1 MSAIIRSDSGG
12 APERAAPG
20 PDGPAVAPAA
30 PRARER
36 RRPPAI
42 PLAIVLALVTCGAL
56 APVIAPH
63 SPLEGSLGDRL
74 VPPVGM
80 EGARPGHWLGTDRLG
95 RDTLSRLVYGAR
107 ISLAVSV
114 VGIALTGA
122 AGSFVGLLAGYF
134 GGWVDAFL
142 MRLVDISLSLPGI
155 LIAVLLSVVFEPSF
169 KNVIIV
175 VVFLLW
181 PSYARLVRGET
192 LGLKQHDFVSLAR
205 IAGCSSLT
213 IMFRHI
219 VPNLLPSILVLA
231 TLHVGYVIVLE
242 AALSFLGVGIPP
254 PTPSWGVMVADGRG
268 LIERAWW
275 VSILP
280 GIAILVTVLS
290 LNMLGDWV
298 RDRLDPKLR
307 QV

>member
-1 MSAIIRSDSGG
+1 MTTQAASA
-12 APERAAPG
+12 ETVV
-20 PDGPAVAPAA
+20 AVT
-30 PRARER
+30 RARDR
-36 RRPPAI
+36 RWPPVV
-42 PLAIVLALVTCGAL
+42 PLVIVATLVFCALF
-56 APVIAPH
+56 APLLTPH
-63 SPLEGSLGDRL
+63 SPLEGSLGERL
-74 VPPVGM
+74 APPVMM
-80 EGARPGHWLGTDRLG
+80 EGAKPGHLLGTDRHG
-95 RDTLSRLVYGAR
+95 RDTLSRLVHGAR
-107 ISLAVSV
+107 ISLLVSL
-114 VGIALTGA
+114 VGITLTGA
-122 AGSFVGLLAGYF
+122 LGVFVGLLAGF
-134 GGWVDAFL
+134 LGGWTDTVL

-169 KNVIIV
+169 TNVIIV

-192 LGLKQHDFVSLAR
+192 LGLKQQEFVSLAR
-205 IAGCSSLT
+205 IAGCSNLT

-219 VPNLLPSILVLA
+219 VPNLVPSILVLA

-268 LIERAWW
+268 LIEQAWW
-275 VSILP
+275 ISILP
-280 GIAILVTVLS
+280 GVAILVTVLS
-290 LNMLGDWV
+290 LNILGDWV

>member
-1 MSAIIRSDSGG
+1 MTTPSAATDSV
-12 APERAAPG
+12 ERDALA
-20 PDGPAVAPAA
+20 
-30 PRARER
+30 
-36 RRPPAI
+36 RRPRDRRWPPTV
-42 PLAIVLALVTCGAL
+42 PLVIVGALVACALL
-56 APVIAPH
+56 APLLAPH
-63 SPLEGSLGDRL
+63 SPLEGSLGERL
-74 VPPVGM
+74 VAPIGM
-80 EGARPGHWLGTDRLG
+80 DGAKPGHLLGTDRHG
-95 RDTLSRLVYGAR
+95 RDTLSRLLYGAR

-114 VGIALTGA
+114 IGISLTGA
-122 AGSFVGLLAGYF
+122 LGSFIGLLAGF
-134 GGWVDAFL
+134 LGGWVDTLL

-169 KNVIIV
+169 TNVIIV

-192 LGLKQHDFVSLAR
+192 LGLKQQEFVALAR
-205 IAGCSSLT
+205 VAGCSTLT

-219 VPNLLPSILVLA
+219 VPNLAPSILVLA

-268 LIERAWW
+268 LIEQAWW
-275 VSILP
+275 ISILP

-290 LNMLGDWV
+290 LNILGDWV

>member
-1 MSAIIRSDSGG
+1 MSVPALASTG
-12 APERAAPG
+12 AV
-20 PDGPAVAPAA
+20 DA
-30 PRARER
+30 PRRDR
-36 RRPPAI
+36 RWPPTI
-42 PLAIVLALVTCGAL
+42 PLAIVSILIVCALGAPVL
-56 APVIAPH
+56 APR
-63 SPLEGSLGDRL
+63 SPVEGSLGERL
-74 VPPVGM
+74 IPPMGM
-80 EGARPGHWLGTDRLG
+80 EGWKAEHPLGTDRHG
-95 RDTLSRLVYGAR
+95 RDVLSRLVYGAR
-107 ISLAVSV
+107 ISLSVSV
-114 VGIALTGA
+114 VGILLTGA
-122 AGSFVGLLAGYF
+122 LGSLIGLVAGFY
-134 GGWVDAFL
+134 GGWTEAVL
-142 MRLVDISLSLPGI
+142 MRLVDVSLSLPGI
-155 LIAVLLSVVFEPSF
+155 LIAVLLSVAFEPSF
-169 KNVIIV
+169 TNVIIV
-175 VVFLLW
+175 VIFLLW
-181 PSYARLVRGET
+181 PSYARLTRGET
-192 LGLKQHDFVSLAR
+192 LGLKQQDFVALAR
-205 IAGCSSLT
+205 TAGCSNRT

-219 VPNLLPSILVLA
+219 VPNLIPSILVLA

>member
-1 MSAIIRSDSGG
+1 VSVPALASTG
-12 APERAAPG
+12 AV
-20 PDGPAVAPAA
+20 DA
-30 PRARER
+30 PRRDR
-36 RRPPAI
+36 RWPPSI
-42 PLAIVLALVTCGAL
+42 PLAIVSILIVCALGAPVL
-56 APVIAPH
+56 APR
-63 SPLEGSLGDRL
+63 SPVEGSLGERL
-74 VPPVGM
+74 IPPMGM
-80 EGARPGHWLGTDRLG
+80 EGWKAEHPLGTDRHG
-95 RDTLSRLVYGAR
+95 RDVLSRLVYGAR
-107 ISLAVSV
+107 ISLSVSV
-114 VGIALTGA
+114 VGILLTGTL
-122 AGSFVGLLAGYF
+122 GSLVGLVAGFY
-134 GGWVDAFL
+134 GGWTEAVL
-142 MRLVDISLSLPGI
+142 MRLVDVSLSLPGI
-155 LIAVLLSVVFEPSF
+155 LIAVLLSVAFEPSF
-169 KNVIIV
+169 TNVIIV
-175 VVFLLW
+175 VIFLLW
-181 PSYARLVRGET
+181 PSYARLTRGET
-192 LGLKQHDFVSLAR
+192 LGLKQQDFVALAR
-205 IAGCSSLT
+205 TAGCSNWT

-219 VPNLLPSILVLA
+219 VPNLIPSILVLA

>member
-1 MSAIIRSDSGG
+1 MSVPALASTG
-12 APERAAPG
+12 AV
-20 PDGPAVAPAA
+20 DA
-30 PRARER
+30 PRRDR
-36 RRPPAI
+36 RWPPSI
-42 PLAIVLALVTCGAL
+42 PLAIVSILIVCALGAPVL
-56 APVIAPH
+56 APR
-63 SPLEGSLGDRL
+63 SPVEGSLGERL
-74 VPPVGM
+74 IPPMGM
-80 EGARPGHWLGTDRLG
+80 EGWKAEHPLGTDRHG
-95 RDTLSRLVYGAR
+95 RDVLSRLVYGAR
-107 ISLAVSV
+107 ISLSVSV
-114 VGIALTGA
+114 VGILLTGTLGSLIGLI
-122 AGSFVGLLAGYF
+122 AGFY
-134 GGWVDAFL
+134 GGWTEAVL
-142 MRLVDISLSLPGI
+142 MRLVDVSLSLPGI
-155 LIAVLLSVVFEPSF
+155 LIAVLLSVAFEPSF
-169 KNVIIV
+169 TNVIIV
-175 VVFLLW
+175 VIFLLW
-181 PSYARLVRGET
+181 PSYARLTRGET
-192 LGLKQHDFVSLAR
+192 LGLKQQDFVALAR
-205 IAGCSSLT
+205 TAGCSNRT

-219 VPNLLPSILVLA
+219 VPNLIPSILVLA

>member
-1 MSAIIRSDSGG
+1 VSVPALASTG
-12 APERAAPG
+12 AV
-20 PDGPAVAPAA
+20 DA
-30 PRARER
+30 PRRDR
-36 RRPPAI
+36 RWPPSI
-42 PLAIVLALVTCGAL
+42 PLAIVSILIVCALGAPVL
-56 APVIAPH
+56 APR
-63 SPLEGSLGDRL
+63 SPVEGSLGERL
-74 VPPVGM
+74 IPPMGM
-80 EGARPGHWLGTDRLG
+80 EGWKAEHPLGTDRHG
-95 RDTLSRLVYGAR
+95 RDVLSRLVYGAR
-107 ISLAVSV
+107 ISLSVSV
-114 VGIALTGA
+114 VGILLTGTLGSLIGLI
-122 AGSFVGLLAGYF
+122 AGFY
-134 GGWVDAFL
+134 GGWTEAVL
-142 MRLVDISLSLPGI
+142 MRLVDVSLSLPGI
-155 LIAVLLSVVFEPSF
+155 LIAVLLSVAFEPSF
-169 KNVIIV
+169 TNVIIV
-175 VVFLLW
+175 VIFLLW
-181 PSYARLVRGET
+181 PSYARLTRGET
-192 LGLKQHDFVSLAR
+192 LGLKQQDFVALAR
-205 IAGCSSLT
+205 TAGCSNRT

-219 VPNLLPSILVLA
+219 VPNLIPSILVLA

>member
-1 MSAIIRSDSGG
+1 VTTTTASA
-12 APERAAPG
+12 PTVLL
-20 PDGPAVAPAA
+20 PA
-30 PRARER
+30 RDR
-36 RRPPAI
+36 RWPPLL
-42 PLAIVLALVTCGAL
+42 PLAIVVVLVVCGLL
-56 APVIAPH
+56 APWLAPH
-63 SPLEGSLGDRL
+63 SPVQGSLGERL
-74 VPPVGM
+74 AAPLGM
-80 EGARPGHWLGTDRLG
+80 DGARPGHPLGTDRHG
-95 RDTLSRLVYGAR
+95 RDTLSRLIYGAR
-107 ISLAVSV
+107 ISLSVSV
-114 VGIALTGA
+114 VGITLTGA
-122 AGSFVGLLAGYF
+122 AGVFIGLLAGFF
-134 GGWVDAFL
+134 GGWVDTIL

-169 KNVIIV
+169 TNVIIV

-181 PSYARLVRGET
+181 PSYARLTRGET
-192 LGLKQHDFVSLAR
+192 LGIKQQDFVALAR
-205 IAGCSSLT
+205 VAGCSSLT
-213 IMFRHI
+213 IMFRH
-219 VPNLLPSILVLA
+219 VLPNLAPSILVLA

-268 LIERAWW
+268 LIEQAWW

-290 LNMLGDWV
+290 LNILGDWV

>member
-1 MSAIIRSDSGG
+1 VSVPAIT
-12 APERAAPG
+12 APETSAESA
-20 PDGPAVAPAA
+20 PAV
-30 PRARER
+30 RRRDR
-36 RRPPAI
+36 RRPPMV
-42 PLAIVLALVTCGAL
+42 PLAVVTLLVICAL
-56 APVIAPH
+56 AAPLLAPRSPV
-63 SPLEGSLGDRL
+63 EGSLGERL
-74 VPPVGM
+74 IAPMGM
-80 EGARPGHWLGTDRLG
+80 EGSKPGYPLGTDRHG
-95 RDTLSRLVYGAR
+95 RDVLSRLIYGAR
-107 ISLAVSV
+107 ISLSVSV
-114 VGIALTGA
+114 VGILLTGA
-122 AGSFVGLLAGYF
+122 LGSLVGLIAGFY
-134 GGWVDAFL
+134 GGWIEAVL
-142 MRLVDISLSLPGI
+142 MRLVDVSLSLPGI

-169 KNVIIV
+169 TNVIIV

-181 PSYARLVRGET
+181 PRYARLTRGET
-192 LGLKQHDFVSLAR
+192 LGLKQHDFVALAR
-205 IAGCSSLT
+205 TAGCSNMT

-219 VPNLLPSILVLA
+219 VPNLVPSILVLA

-280 GIAILVTVLS
+280 GVAILVTVLS

-307 QV
+307 QT

>member
-1 MSAIIRSDSGG
+1 MSTL
-12 APERAAPG
+12 
-20 PDGPAVAPAA
+20 AVSLP
-30 PRARER
+30 R
-36 RRPPAI
+36 RRDRPPLV
-42 PLAIVLALVTCGAL
+42 PLAVVLALVICAIFAPWL
-56 APVIAPH
+56 APR
-63 SPLEGSLGDRL
+63 SPVEGSLGERL
-74 VPPVGM
+74 IEPFGR
-80 EGARPGHWLGTDRLG
+80 ADHLLGTDRHG
-95 RDTLSRLVYGAR
+95 RDTLSRLIHGAR
-107 ISLAVSV
+107 ISLSVSL
-114 VGIALTGA
+114 VGITLTGLL
-122 AGSFVGLLAGYF
+122 GGMIGLLAGYV
-134 GGWVDAFL
+134 GGWTDSLL
-142 MRLVDISLSLPGI
+142 MRIVDVSLSLPGI

-169 KNVIIV
+169 TNVIVV

-192 LGLKQHDFVSLAR
+192 LGLKHQEFVALAR
-205 IAGCSSLT
+205 TAGCSGLT

-219 VPNLLPSILVLA
+219 VPNLLPSVLVLA

-290 LNMLGDWV
+290 LNILGDWV

>member
-1 MSAIIRSDSGG
+1 VSVPALASTG
-12 APERAAPG
+12 AV
-20 PDGPAVAPAA
+20 DA
-30 PRARER
+30 PRRDR
-36 RRPPAI
+36 RWPPSI
-42 PLAIVLALVTCGAL
+42 PLAVVSILIVCALGAPVLAPRS
-56 APVIAPH
+56 PV
-63 SPLEGSLGDRL
+63 EGSLGERL
-74 VPPVGM
+74 IPPMGL
-80 EGARPGHWLGTDRLG
+80 EGWKAEHPLGTDRHG
-95 RDTLSRLVYGAR
+95 RDVLSRLVYGAR
-107 ISLAVSV
+107 ISLSVSV
-114 VGIALTGA
+114 VGILLTGTLGSLIGLI
-122 AGSFVGLLAGYF
+122 AGFY
-134 GGWVDAFL
+134 GGWTEAVL
-142 MRLVDISLSLPGI
+142 MRLVDVSLSLPGI
-155 LIAVLLSVVFEPSF
+155 LIAVLLSVAFEPSF
-169 KNVIIV
+169 TNVIIV
-175 VVFLLW
+175 VIFLLW
-181 PSYARLVRGET
+181 PSYARLTRGET
-192 LGLKQHDFVSLAR
+192 LGLKQQDFVALAR
-205 IAGCSSLT
+205 TAGCSNGT

-219 VPNLLPSILVLA
+219 VPNLIPSILVLA

>member
-1 MSAIIRSDSGG
+1 MSNGAAVVTDSEVLARRGRDRRW
-12 APERAAPG
+12 P
-20 PDGPAVAPAA
+20 PAV
-30 PRARER
+30 
-36 RRPPAI
+36 
-42 PLAIVLALVTCGAL
+42 PLAVVALLLLCAL
-56 APVIAPH
+56 FAPLLAPH
-63 SPLEGSLGDRL
+63 SPLEGSLGERL
-74 VPPVGM
+74 APPIGV
-80 EGARPGHWLGTDRLG
+80 EGSKPGHLLGTDRHG
-95 RDTLSRLVYGAR
+95 RDTLSRLLYGAR

-122 AGSFVGLLAGYF
+122 AGSLIGLLAGFF
-134 GGWVDAFL
+134 GGWVDTLL
-142 MRLVDISLSLPGI
+142 MRLADISLSLPGI

-169 KNVIIV
+169 TNVIIV

-181 PSYARLVRGET
+181 PSYARLTRGET
-192 LGLKQHDFVSLAR
+192 LGLKQQEFVSLAR
-205 IAGCSSLT
+205 IAGCSSAR

-219 VPNLLPSILVLA
+219 VPNLAPSILVLA

-268 LIERAWW
+268 LIEQAWW

-290 LNMLGDWV
+290 LNILGDWV

>member
-1 MSAIIRSDSGG
+1 MSALALALALVR
-12 APERAAPG
+12 
-20 PDGPAVAPAA
+20 
-30 PRARER
+30 PRRW
-36 RRPPAI
+36 PPLI
-42 PLAIVLALVTCGAL
+42 PLAIVTLLVICALFAPLL
-56 APVIAPH
+56 APR
-63 SPLEGSLGDRL
+63 SPVEGSLGERL
-74 VPPVGM
+74 IVPF
-80 EGARPGHWLGTDRLG
+80 ERSDHLLGTDRHG
-95 RDTLSRLVYGAR
+95 RDTLSRLIHGAR
-107 ISLAVSV
+107 ISLSVSL
-114 VGIALTGA
+114 VGITLTGL
-122 AGSFVGLLAGYF
+122 AGGLVGLLAGYA
-134 GGWVDAFL
+134 GGWLDTLL
-142 MRLVDISLSLPGI
+142 MRVVDISLSLPGI

-169 KNVIIV
+169 TNVIIV

-192 LGLKQHDFVSLAR
+192 LGLKHQEFVALAR
-205 IAGCSSLT
+205 TAGCSGAT
-213 IMFRHI
+213 IMLRHI
-219 VPNLLPSILVLA
+219 APNLVPSVLVLA

-280 GIAILVTVLS
+280 GVAILVTVLS
-290 LNMLGDWV
+290 LNILGDWV

>member
-1 MSAIIRSDSGG
+1 MSPA
-12 APERAAPG
+12 EAA
-20 PDGPAVAPAA
+20 AA
-30 PRARER
+30 TETPVLPRALDR
-36 RRPPAI
+36 RWPPSV
-42 PLAIVLALVTCGAL
+42 PLVIVALLVLCGVLAPLL
-56 APVIAPH
+56 APH
-63 SPLEGSLGDRL
+63 SPVEGSLGERL
-74 VPPVGM
+74 IPPLGM
-80 EGARPGHWLGTDRLG
+80 EGSKASHPLGTDRLG
-95 RDTLSRLVYGAR
+95 RDTLSRLLYGAR
-107 ISLAVSV
+107 ISLSVSV

-122 AGSFVGLLAGYF
+122 LGSLIGLIAGFF
-134 GGWVDAFL
+134 GGWVDTLL
-142 MRLVDISLSLPGI
+142 MRIVDISLSLPGI

-169 KNVIIV
+169 TNVIIV

-192 LGLKQHDFVSLAR
+192 LGLKQHEFVALAR
-205 IAGCSSLT
+205 VAGCSDLT

-268 LIERAWW
+268 LIEQAWW

-290 LNMLGDWV
+290 LNILGDWV

>member
-1 MSAIIRSDSGG
+1 MNG
-12 APERAAPG
+12 
-20 PDGPAVAPAA
+20 AVAADAVEPDVA
-30 PRARER
+30 PRRPDR
-36 RRPPAI
+36 RWPPLV
-42 PLAIVLALVTCGAL
+42 PLVIVTALVVCAVF
-56 APVIAPH
+56 APWLSPH

-74 VPPVGM
+74 APPI
-80 EGARPGHWLGTDRLG
+80 GAENAKPGHWLGTDRHG
-95 RDTLSRLVYGAR
+95 RDTLSRLVHGAR

-114 VGIALTGA
+114 VGITLTGA
-122 AGSFVGLLAGYF
+122 VGGFIGLLAGF
-134 GGWVDAFL
+134 IGGWVETLL

-169 KNVIIV
+169 TNVIIV

-192 LGLKQHDFVSLAR
+192 LAIKQQEFVALAR
-205 IAGCSSLT
+205 VAGCSGAT

-219 VPNLLPSILVLA
+219 VPNLMPSILVLA

-254 PTPSWGVMVADGRG
+254 PTPSWGVMVSDGRG
-268 LIERAWW
+268 LIEQAWW
-275 VSILP
+275 ISILP
-280 GIAILVTVLS
+280 GIAILATVLS
-290 LNMLGDWV
+290 LNILGDWV

>member
-1 MSAIIRSDSGG
+1 MTAPPG
-12 APERAAPG
+12 AVVAA
-20 PDGPAVAPAA
+20 DTVEVAAA
-30 PRARER
+30 PRR
-36 RRPPAI
+36 RDRRWPPLL
-42 PLAIVLALVTCGAL
+42 PLAIVAGLLLCAILTPL
-56 APVIAPH
+56 LSPH
-63 SPLEGSLGDRL
+63 PPLEGSLGDRL
-74 VPPVGM
+74 APPTGL
-80 EGARPGHWLGTDRLG
+80 EGAKPGHYLGTDRHG
-95 RDTLSRLVYGAR
+95 RDTLSRLIYGAR
-107 ISLAVSV
+107 ISLSVSV
-114 VGIALTGA
+114 VGIILTGA
-122 AGSFVGLLAGYF
+122 LGSFIGLLAGF
-134 GGWVDAFL
+134 LGGWTDTLL
-142 MRLVDISLSLPGI
+142 MRLVDVSLSLPGI

-169 KNVIIV
+169 TNVIIV

-192 LGLKQHDFVSLAR
+192 LSLKHQEFVALAR

-219 VPNLLPSILVLA
+219 VPNLVPSILVLA

-242 AALSFLGVGIPP
+242 AALSFLGVGLPP

-268 LIERAWW
+268 LIEQAWW
-275 VSILP
+275 ISILP

-290 LNMLGDWV
+290 LNILGDWV

>member
-1 MSAIIRSDSGG
+1 MTPPVGSTVAVP
-12 APERAAPG
+12 AEAA
-20 PDGPAVAPAA
+20 AAA
-30 PRARER
+30 PRR
-36 RRPPAI
+36 RDRRWPPLV
-42 PLAIVLALVTCGAL
+42 PLAIVGVLVACALF
-56 APVIAPH
+56 APLLSPH
-63 SPLEGSLGDRL
+63 SPLEGSLGERL
-74 VPPVGM
+74 APPVGM
-80 EGARPGHWLGTDRLG
+80 EGAKPGHYLGTDRHG
-95 RDTLSRLVYGAR
+95 RDTASRLIHGAR

-114 VGIALTGA
+114 VGILLTGA
-122 AGSFVGLLAGYF
+122 LGSFIGLLAGF
-134 GGWVDAFL
+134 LGGWTDTIL
-142 MRLVDISLSLPGI
+142 MRLVDVSLSLPGI

-169 KNVIIV
+169 TNVIIV

-192 LGLKQHDFVSLAR
+192 LSIKHQEFVALAR
-205 IAGCSSLT
+205 IAGCSNLT

-219 VPNLLPSILVLA
+219 VPNLIPSILVLA

-242 AALSFLGVGIPP
+242 AALSFLGVGLPP

-268 LIERAWW
+268 LIEQAWW
-275 VSILP
+275 ISILP

-290 LNMLGDWV
+290 LNILGDWV

>member
-1 MSAIIRSDSGG
+1 VSVPALASTG
-12 APERAAPG
+12 A
-20 PDGPAVAPAA
+20 VAA
-30 PRARER
+30 PRRDR
-36 RRPPAI
+36 RWPPSI
-42 PLAIVLALVTCGAL
+42 PLAIVSILIVCALGAPVL
-56 APVIAPH
+56 APR
-63 SPLEGSLGDRL
+63 SPVEGSLGERL
-74 VPPVGM
+74 IPPMGM
-80 EGARPGHWLGTDRLG
+80 EGWKAEHPLGTDRHG
-95 RDTLSRLVYGAR
+95 RDVLSRLVYGAR
-107 ISLAVSV
+107 ISLSVSV
-114 VGIALTGA
+114 VGILLTGTLGSLIGLI
-122 AGSFVGLLAGYF
+122 AGFY
-134 GGWVDAFL
+134 GGWTEAVL
-142 MRLVDISLSLPGI
+142 MRLVDVSLSLPGI
-155 LIAVLLSVVFEPSF
+155 LIAVLLSVAFEPSF
-169 KNVIIV
+169 TNVIIV
-175 VVFLLW
+175 VIFLLW
-181 PSYARLVRGET
+181 PSYARLTRGET
-192 LGLKQHDFVSLAR
+192 LGLKQQDFVALAR
-205 IAGCSSLT
+205 TAGCSNRT

-219 VPNLLPSILVLA
+219 VPNLIPSILVLA